1 MAAGGGGGGG
11 VGFLGGGR
19 GGARV
24 GLFPG
29 IVGRGLDPAV
39 RFWLPIRFRATG
51 MFQTLP
57 SAFGRHLP

>member
-1 MAAGGGGGGG
+1 MAAGGGWRGGG
-11 VGFLGGGR
+11 VYLCRGQ